1 MDVEGNGE
9 PVRGHLQFID
19 NRVDTASGTVQLRA
33 VFDNPDGSLLPGQFV
48 RVRIGQPKPQPQLLI
63 SERAVGTDQD
73 KKFVLVV
80 DPQNKLDYRQI
91 VLGEWANGLRIV
103 KTGLKP
109 GERIVV
115 NGLQRVRPGAVIA
128 PEPVTMA
135 SVEQPAAMNVAE
147 R

>member
-1 MDVEGNGE
+1 M
-9 PVRGHLQFID
+9 
-19 NRVDTASGTVQLRA
+19 
-33 VFDNPDGSLLPGQFV
+33 
-48 RVRIGQPKPQPQLLI
+48 
-63 SERAVGTDQD
+63 
-73 KKFVLVV
+73 LVV
-80 DPQNKLDYRQI
+80 DAQNHAQYRE
-91 VLGEWANGLRIV
+91 VTLGNLQDGLRV
-103 KTGLKP
+103 VASGLRP